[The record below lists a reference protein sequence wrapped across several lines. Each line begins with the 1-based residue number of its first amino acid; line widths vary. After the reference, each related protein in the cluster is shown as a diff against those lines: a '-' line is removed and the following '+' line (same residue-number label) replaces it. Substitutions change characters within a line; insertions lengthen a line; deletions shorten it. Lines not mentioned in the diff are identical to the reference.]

1 METEKIKKLPQYPKM
16 KRAGIFSLGAS
27 GIGAV
32 YMAVL
37 VLWVANWE
45 RLQIKD
51 FDFGMGGTIFGIV
64 LLFSWVGSGLL
75 AVRFLF
81 WGIRFLRAGSR
92 VSSFGGWTGSLW
104 TYLALGIGLIFGISL
119 LSLGKYLRFGY
130 VLLAYYLLG
139 EGYMLFCLIY
149 ESRALRHYPRPQE
162 KVKHWFF

>member
-16 KRAGIFSLGAS
+16 KRAGIFSLGAA
-27 GIGAV
+27 GVCAV

-75 AVRFLF
+75 GVRFLF
-81 WGIRFLRAGSR
+81 WGVRFLRAGSR
-92 VSSFGGWTGSLW
+92 VSSFEGWMGRLQA
-104 TYLALGIGLIFGISL
+104 YLALGTGLFFGIAPL
-119 LSLGKYLRFGY
+119 VLGQYLRCGY
-130 VLLAYYLLG
+130 VLLVYYLLG